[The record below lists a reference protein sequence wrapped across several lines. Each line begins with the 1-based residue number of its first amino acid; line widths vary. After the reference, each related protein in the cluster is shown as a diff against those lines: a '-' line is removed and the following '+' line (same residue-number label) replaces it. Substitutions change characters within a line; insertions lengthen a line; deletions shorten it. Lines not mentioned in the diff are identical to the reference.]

1 MNLTHEQL
9 ENDLKAIIQSGPIN
23 ELTFYQVNPN
33 FFEFA
38 DEGYWII
45 DGGVEIKF
53 PAGVVSAA
61 FSPDLES
68 YVIENRPLSEIYTH
82 NNHVA
87 LHNENIAEVEKC
99 RGLNVINA
107 EFKSLEFEYI
117 VDYTMRTEKEQ
128 RFVQLVLELQN
139 KSKIQIAFIDYT
151 LEENQGPENFSFSL
165 MNDILV
171 SVKNV
176 IDVDTAS

>member
-1 MNLTHEQL
+1 MNQTHEQL
-9 ENDLKAIIQSGPIN
+9 ENDLKTIIQSGPISDF
-23 ELTFYQVNPN
+23 TFYQVNPN

-38 DEGYWII
+38 DEGYWIV

-68 YVIENRPLSEIYTH
+68 FVIENRPFSEIYTH

-87 LHNENIAEVEKC
+87 LHNENIAEIEKC
-99 RGLNVINA
+99 RGLNVINV

-128 RFVQLVLELQN
+128 RFVQFVMELQN
-139 KSKIQIAFIDYT
+139 KSRIQIAFIDYI
-151 LEENQGPENFSFSL
+151 LEENRGPENFSFSL
-165 MNDILV
+165 MNVVLISIKSIKAIE
-171 SVKNV
+171 SV
-176 IDVDTAS
+176 

>member
-1 MNLTHEQL
+1 MNQSHEQL
-9 ENDLKAIIQSGPIN
+9 ENDLKAIIQSGPIS

-45 DGGVEIKF
+45 DGGLEINF

-68 YVIENRPLSEIYTH
+68 YVIENRPFSEIYTH
-82 NNHVA
+82 NNQIA
-87 LHNENIAEVEKC
+87 LHNENIAEIEKC
-99 RGLNVINA
+99 CGLNVINA

-128 RFVQLVLELQN
+128 RFVQLILELQN
-139 KSKIQIAFIDYT
+139 KSKIQIAFVDYN
-151 LEENQGPENFSFSL
+151 LEENRGPKNFSFSL
-165 MNDILV
+165 MNEVLI
-171 SVKNV
+171 STKK
-176 IDVDTAS
+176 IIEI